1 MKAKL
6 LPRITEAML
15 YLLAAF
21 VLLCAVTLYIPGSGW
36 DQIIAAYCQTD
47 SDPVA
52 LRVFLTA
59 AAVFALW
66 ILFELLLVMRTV
78 STDPFVQR
86 NVHAFV
92 RMGIAAE
99 LAGAMFT
106 VRCAA
111 YFTPM
116 TAVCAIV
123 MLLAGL
129 FALVLAGLFRR
140 AVAFKLENDLTI

>member
-1 MKAKL
+1 MKTKL
-6 LPRITEAML
+6 LPRITEVML

-21 VLLCAVTLYIPGSGW
+21 VLFCAVTLYIPGSGW
-36 DQIIAAYCQTD
+36 DQIISEYCEAD
-47 SDPVA
+47 ANPVA
-52 LRVFLTA
+52 LRVFLTVA
-59 AAVFALW
+59 AAFALW

-78 STDPFVQR
+78 FSDPFVER
-86 NVHAFV
+86 NVRAFV

-99 LAGAMFT
+99 VAGAMFA
-106 VRCAA
+106 VRCIA

-129 FALVLAGLFRR
+129 FALVLAGVFRR
-140 AVAFKLENDLTI
+140 AVAFKRENDLTI

>member
-78 STDPFVQR
+78 STDPLCSATYMRSCAWALQR
-86 NVHAFV
+86 SLRAQCSPC
-92 RMGIAAE
+92 
-99 LAGAMFT
+99 GAPHT
-106 VRCAA
+106 SR
-111 YFTPM
+111 P
-116 TAVCAIV
+116 
-123 MLLAGL
+123 
-129 FALVLAGLFRR
+129 
-140 AVAFKLENDLTI
+140 

>member
-21 VLLCAVTLYIPGSGW
+21 VLLCAVTLYIPGSGL

-47 SDPVA
+47 SNPVA

-59 AAVFALW
+59 GVFALW

-99 LAGAMFT
+99 LAGAMFA

-111 YFTPM
+111 YFTLM

-129 FALVLAGLFRR
+129 FALVLAGVFRR